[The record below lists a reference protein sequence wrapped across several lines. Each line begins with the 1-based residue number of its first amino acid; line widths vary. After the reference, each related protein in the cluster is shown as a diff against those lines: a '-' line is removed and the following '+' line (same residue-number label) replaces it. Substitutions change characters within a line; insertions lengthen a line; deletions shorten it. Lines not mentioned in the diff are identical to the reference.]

1 MIQNRQNEPVSASAF
16 ATALGIA
23 AAFALATVFA
33 GATVIA
39 AFAATL
45 PFAAIFAL
53 AIVLAS
59 LVCRRTGT
67 GHAIVCRRT
76 GATGG
81 SHAASQ
87 NSGHRRRHEYCS
99 LSSIH
104 SFPFL
109 MFLISKNR
117 RFYAACRQSSTIR
130 DSFPRFIP
138 ENFHKNNTREIRC
151 PLYSV
156 LQSPDLH

>member
-16 ATALGIA
+16 AATLGIA

-33 GATVIA
+33 GATVIT
-39 AFAATL
+39 AFAAAL

-59 LVCRRTGT
+59 LVCRCAGA

-81 SHAASQ
+81 SHATSQ
-87 NSGHRRRHEYCS
+87 NSGHRRRHEHCP

-109 MFLISKNR
+109 MFLIPKNR
-117 RFYAACRQSSTIR
+117 RFCAACRQSSTIR
-130 DSFPRFIP
+130 DSFHRFIP
-138 ENFHKNNTREIRC
+138 ENFHKNNTRKLRY
-151 PLYSV
+151 PR
-156 LQSPDLH
+156 

>member
-39 AFAATL
+39 AFTATL

-67 GHAIVCRRT
+67 
-76 GATGG
+76 TGG

-87 NSGHRRRHEYCS
+87 NSGHRRRHEHCP

-138 ENFHKNNTREIRC
+138 ENFHKNITRKIRC
-151 PLYSV
+151 PRNSV

>member
-23 AAFALATVFA
+23 AAFALATIFA
-33 GATVIA
+33 GATIIA

-45 PFAAIFAL
+45 PFAAVFAL

-59 LVCRRTGT
+59 ITCGRTGT
-67 GHAIVCRRT
+67 GHPIVCRRT

-87 NSGHRRRHEYCS
+87 NSSHRRRHEHCP

-109 MFLISKNR
+109 MFLIPKNR
-117 RFYAACRQSSTIR
+117 RFCAACRQSSTIR
-130 DSFPRFIP
+130 DSFHRFIP
-138 ENFHKNNTREIRC
+138 ENFHKNNTRKLRY
-151 PLYSV
+151 PRNSV

>member
-117 RFYAACRQSSTIR
+117 RSCAACRQSSTIR

-138 ENFHKNNTREIRC
+138 ENFQNNNTLKIRC
-151 PLYSV
+151 PRNSV